1 MDNDKKLFLLDGYAL
16 IYRAYFAFIK
26 NPRVNSKGLNT
37 SAVFGFTN
45 TLLEVIKKQ
54 KPSHIAVVFDTKHPT
69 ERHDE
74 YPQYKANREAMPEGL
89 SESLPYIFKLLESLN
104 IQVLSKDGYEADD
117 IIGTIAKSEEKK
129 GFQVYMMTSDKDFAQ
144 LVSDNIFM
152 YRPAT
157 KWEATSIWGVSEV
170 LEKFQ
175 VQKINQVIDFL
186 AMMGDSAD
194 NIPGIPGV
202 GKKTAQKF
210 IKEFGSVEGLLNNLS
225 QIKGKLKEKIE
236 SSRDLALLCKKLVT
250 INTSV
255 PISYDTESMKLV
267 AFNEIKVSELFQ
279 ELEFNN
285 LLKRILTKEKE
296 TETIDVLNSSKQN
309 NQNKS
314 QISLFSNEVK
324 QRDLSIKYVRI
335 QSNEQ
340 LKSIIY
346 QINIDKQ
353 FSIYILKNSDLFKKP
368 LGCAIG
374 LISGETYFL
383 DFNKQNNKL
392 LKQICENEKNKIIA
406 YDIKH
411 IANKLNLLEVN
422 LLGKL
427 FDISIAHY
435 LMFPDIRR
443 SLDLLSSQYLNIN
456 INEENESVSTEISD
470 RLVENCCQKVDVISR
485 LAIIL
490 EEELN
495 RNNIISLYNN
505 IEMPLTL
512 VLSKMEINGISL
524 DKSYLQKLELELK
537 ESLLRL
543 TNEIYIIA
551 GKEFNIAS
559 PKQTGEV
566 LFEELNLSK
575 KPKKTKS
582 GQYSTSE
589 ETLVKLKGTHPII
602 DKLLEFRSMNKLQTT
617 YVSTLPKIVYS
628 KTQKIHTTFNQAVA
642 STGRLSSVNPNLQ
655 NIPIRTAQGMKVR
668 KAFVPSNKNHSI
680 LCADYSQIELRIMAA
695 LSEDAEMVKAFNNG
709 IDIHSATAAKVYNV
723 SVDEVDKMM
732 RTNAKSVNFGII
744 YGISAFGLSQNIG
757 ISRNEAKN
765 IIDEY
770 FVQFPAIKK
779 YMDSIISKAR
789 KQEYVET
796 YYKRRRYLPNIN
808 SRNAVIRS
816 VAERNAINAP
826 IQGTAA
832 DIIKIAM
839 IEIQKEL
846 INQNMQSKMILQVHD
861 ELVFDMLNDEKDKL
875 IPLVKG
881 KMEQVIDLGLPL
893 VVDIGEGENWLEAH

>member
-267 AFNEIKVSELFQ
+267 GFNEIKVSELFQ

-406 YDIKH
+406 YDIKY
-411 IANKLNLLEVN
+411 IANKLNLLEIN

-655 NIPIRTAQGMKVR
+655 NIPIRTPQGMKVR

-779 YMDSIISKAR
+779 YMDNIISKAR

>member
-194 NIPGIPGV
+194 NVPGIPGV

-267 AFNEIKVSELFQ
+267 GFNEIKISELFQ

-324 QRDLSIKYVRI
+324 QRDLSIKHVRI

-411 IANKLNLLEVN
+411 IANKLNLLEIN
-422 LLGKL
+422 LLAKL

-495 RNNIISLYNN
+495 RNNIISLFNN

-543 TNEIYIIA
+543 TSEIYIIA

-559 PKQTGEV
+559 PKQIGEV

-779 YMDSIISKAR
+779 YMDNIISKAR

>member
-1 MDNDKKLFLLDGYAL
+1 VDNDKKLFLLDGYAL

-54 KPSHIAVVFDTKHPT
+54 NPSHIAVVFDTKHPT

-255 PISYDTESMKLV
+255 PISYNTESMKLIG
-267 AFNEIKVSELFQ
+267 FNEIKVSELFQ

-324 QRDLSIKYVRI
+324 QRNLSIKHVRI

-392 LKQICENEKNKIIA
+392 LKQIFENEKNKIIA
-406 YDIKH
+406 YDIKY
-411 IANKLNLLEVN
+411 IANKLNLLEIN
-422 LLGKL
+422 LLAKL

-709 IDIHSATAAKVYNV
+709 LDIHSATAAKVYNV
-723 SVDEVDKMM
+723 SIDEVDKMM

-779 YMDSIISKAR
+779 YMDNIILKAR

-881 KMEQVIDLGLPL
+881 KMEQVIDLGVPL

>member
-267 AFNEIKVSELFQ
+267 GFNEIKVSELFQ

-411 IANKLNLLEVN
+411 IANKLNLLEIN

-723 SVDEVDKMM
+723 SVDEVDKIM

>member
-69 ERHDE
+69 QRHDE

-255 PISYDTESMKLV
+255 PISYDTESMKLID
-267 AFNEIKVSELFQ
+267 FNEIKLSELFQ

-314 QISLFSNEVK
+314 QISLFSNEEK
-324 QRDLSIKYVRI
+324 QRDLSIKHVRI

-340 LKSIIY
+340 LKSITD
-346 QINIDKQ
+346 QINIDKK

-374 LISGETYFL
+374 LISGETYFV

-392 LKQICENEKNKIIA
+392 LKQICENEKINIIA
-406 YDIKH
+406 YDIKY
-411 IANKLNLLEVN
+411 IANKLNLLEIN
-422 LLGKL
+422 LFGKL

-435 LMFPDIRR
+435 LLYPDIRR

-456 INEENESVSTEISD
+456 IIEEKENVSTEISD

-495 RNNIISLYNN
+495 SNNIISLYNN

-512 VLSKMEINGISL
+512 VLSEMEINGISL
-524 DKSYLQKLELELK
+524 DKIYLQKLELELK
-537 ESLLRL
+537 ESLLKI

-559 PKQTGEV
+559 PKQIGEV

-628 KTQKIHTTFNQAVA
+628 KTQKIHTTFNQTVA

-655 NIPIRTAQGMKVR
+655 NIPIRTPQGMKVR

-695 LSEDAEMVKAFNNG
+695 LSGDTEMLKAFNNG
-709 IDIHSATAAKVYNV
+709 LDIHSATAAKVYNV

-779 YMDSIISKAR
+779 YMDDIILKAR

-881 KMEQVIDLGLPL
+881 KMEQVIDLGVPL
-893 VVDIGEGENWLEAH
+893 VVDIGEGKNWLEAH

>member
-1 MDNDKKLFLLDGYAL
+1 M
-16 IYRAYFAFIK
+16 
-26 NPRVNSKGLNT
+26 
-37 SAVFGFTN
+37 
-45 TLLEVIKKQ
+45 
-54 KPSHIAVVFDTKHPT
+54 
-69 ERHDE
+69 
-74 YPQYKANREAMPEGL
+74 
-89 SESLPYIFKLLESLN
+89 
-104 IQVLSKDGYEADD
+104 LSKDGYEADD

-225 QIKGKLKEKIE
+225 QIKGKLKERIE

-267 AFNEIKVSELFQ
+267 GFNEIKLSELFQ

-335 QSNEQ
+335 QSIEK

-411 IANKLNLLEVN
+411 IANKLNLLEIN

-470 RLVENCCQKVDVISR
+470 RLVENCCQKVDVIFR

-628 KTQKIHTTFNQAVA
+628 KTQKIHTTFNQTVA

-695 LSEDAEMVKAFNNG
+695 LSGDTEMLKAFNNG
-709 IDIHSATAAKVYNV
+709 LDIHSATAAKVYNV

-779 YMDSIISKAR
+779 YMDNIISKAR

>member
-157 KWEATSIWGVSEV
+157 KWEATSIWGISEV

-175 VQKINQVIDFL
+175 VQKINQVVDFL

-194 NIPGIPGV
+194 NVPGIPGV

-267 AFNEIKVSELFQ
+267 GFNEIKLSELFQ

-296 TETIDVLNSSKQN
+296 TETIDILNSSKQN

-324 QRDLSIKYVRI
+324 QRDLSLKYVRI

-340 LKSIIY
+340 FKSIIY

-411 IANKLNLLEVN
+411 IANKLNLLEIN

-490 EEELN
+490 EAELN

-589 ETLVKLKGTHPII
+589 EILVKLKGTHPII

-770 FVQFPAIKK
+770 FIQFPAIKK

>member
-267 AFNEIKVSELFQ
+267 GFNEIKVSELFQ

-374 LISGETYFL
+374 LISGETYFV

-411 IANKLNLLEVN
+411 IANKLNLLEIN

-668 KAFVPSNKNHSI
+668 KAFIPSNKNHSI

-695 LSEDAEMVKAFNNG
+695 LSGDTEMLKAFNNG
-709 IDIHSATAAKVYNV
+709 LDIHSATAAKVYNV

-779 YMDSIISKAR
+779 YMDNIISKAR

>member
-26 NPRVNSKGLNT
+26 NPRVNSKGINT

-104 IQVLSKDGYEADD
+104 IQVLSKNGYEADD

-129 GFQVYMMTSDKDFAQ
+129 GFQIYMMTSDKDFAQ

-210 IKEFGSVEGLLNNLS
+210 IKEFGSVEALLNNLS

-255 PISYDTESMKLV
+255 PISYDTESMKLTD
-267 AFNEIKVSELFQ
+267 FNEIKVSELFQ

-296 TETIDVLNSSKQN
+296 PETIDVLNSSKQN

-314 QISLFSNEVK
+314 QISLFSNEEK
-324 QRDLSIKYVRI
+324 QQDLSIKHVRV

-340 LKSIIY
+340 IKAITD
-346 QINIDKQ
+346 QINIDKK

-374 LISGETYFL
+374 LISGETYFV

-392 LKQICENEKNKIIA
+392 LKKICENEKIKIIA
-406 YDIKH
+406 YDIKY
-411 IANKLNLLEVN
+411 IANKLNLLEIN

-435 LMFPDIRR
+435 LLYPDIRR
-443 SLDLLSSQYLNIN
+443 SLDLLSSQYLKIN
-456 INEENESVSTEISD
+456 INEEKESVSTEISD
-470 RLVENCCQKVDVISR
+470 RLVENCCQKVDIISR

-495 RNNIISLYNN
+495 SNNIISLYNN

-524 DKSYLQKLELELK
+524 DKSYLQKLELELT

-559 PKQTGEV
+559 PKQIGEV

-655 NIPIRTAQGMKVR
+655 NIPIRTSQGMKVR
-668 KAFVPSNKNHSI
+668 KAFVPSNKNYSI

-695 LSEDAEMVKAFNNG
+695 LSGDSEMLKAFNNG
-709 IDIHSATAAKVYNV
+709 LDIHSATAAKVYNV
-723 SVDEVDKMM
+723 SVDKVDKMM

-757 ISRNEAKN
+757 VSRNEAKN

-770 FVQFPAIKK
+770 FIQFPAIKK
-779 YMDSIISKAR
+779 YMDTIILKAR
-789 KQEYVET
+789 QQEYVET
-796 YYKRRRYLPNIN
+796 YFKRRRYLPNIN

-861 ELVFDMLNDEKDKL
+861 ELVFDMFNDEKDKL

-881 KMEQVIDLGLPL
+881 KMEQVIDLGVPL
-893 VVDIGEGENWLEAH
+893 LVDIGNGENWLQAH

>member
-267 AFNEIKVSELFQ
+267 GFNEIKISELFQ

-324 QRDLSIKYVRI
+324 QRDLSIKHVRI

-411 IANKLNLLEVN
+411 IANKLNLLEIN

-427 FDISIAHY
+427 FDIS
-435 LMFPDIRR
+435 
-443 SLDLLSSQYLNIN
+443 
-456 INEENESVSTEISD
+456 
-470 RLVENCCQKVDVISR
+470 
-485 LAIIL
+485 
-490 EEELN
+490 
-495 RNNIISLYNN
+495 
-505 IEMPLTL
+505 
-512 VLSKMEINGISL
+512 
-524 DKSYLQKLELELK
+524 
-537 ESLLRL
+537 
-543 TNEIYIIA
+543 
-551 GKEFNIAS
+551 
-559 PKQTGEV
+559 
-566 LFEELNLSK
+566 
-575 KPKKTKS
+575 
-582 GQYSTSE
+582 
-589 ETLVKLKGTHPII
+589 
-602 DKLLEFRSMNKLQTT
+602 MNKSLMN
-617 YVSTLPKIVYS
+617 V
-628 KTQKIHTTFNQAVA
+628 
-642 STGRLSSVNPNLQ
+642 
-655 NIPIRTAQGMKVR
+655 PIM
-668 KAFVPSNKNHSI
+668 
-680 LCADYSQIELRIMAA
+680 
-695 LSEDAEMVKAFNNG
+695 
-709 IDIHSATAAKVYNV
+709 
-723 SVDEVDKMM
+723 
-732 RTNAKSVNFGII
+732 
-744 YGISAFGLSQNIG
+744 
-757 ISRNEAKN
+757 
-765 IIDEY
+765 
-770 FVQFPAIKK
+770 
-779 YMDSIISKAR
+779 
-789 KQEYVET
+789 
-796 YYKRRRYLPNIN
+796 
-808 SRNAVIRS
+808 
-816 VAERNAINAP
+816 
-826 IQGTAA
+826 
-832 DIIKIAM
+832 
-839 IEIQKEL
+839 
-846 INQNMQSKMILQVHD
+846 
-861 ELVFDMLNDEKDKL
+861 
-875 IPLVKG
+875 
-881 KMEQVIDLGLPL
+881 
-893 VVDIGEGENWLEAH
+893 

>member
-69 ERHDE
+69 QRHDE

-144 LVSDNIFM
+144 LVSHNIFM

-255 PISYDTESMKLV
+255 PISYDTESMKLID
-267 AFNEIKVSELFQ
+267 FNEIKLSELFQ

-314 QISLFSNEVK
+314 QISLFSNEEK
-324 QRDLSIKYVRI
+324 QRDLSIKHVRI

-340 LKSIIY
+340 LKSITD
-346 QINIDKQ
+346 QINIDKK

-374 LISGETYFL
+374 LISGETYFV

-392 LKQICENEKNKIIA
+392 LKQICENEKINIIA
-406 YDIKH
+406 YDIKY
-411 IANKLNLLEVN
+411 IANKLNLLEIN
-422 LLGKL
+422 LFGKL

-435 LMFPDIRR
+435 LLYPDIRR

-456 INEENESVSTEISD
+456 IIEEKENVSTEISD

-495 RNNIISLYNN
+495 SNNIISLYNN

-512 VLSKMEINGISL
+512 VLSEMEINGISL
-524 DKSYLQKLELELK
+524 DKIYLQKLELELK
-537 ESLLRL
+537 ESLLKL

-559 PKQTGEV
+559 PKQIGEV

-628 KTQKIHTTFNQAVA
+628 KTQKIHTTFNQTVA

-655 NIPIRTAQGMKVR
+655 NIPIRTPQGMKVR

-695 LSEDAEMVKAFNNG
+695 LSGDTEMLKAFNNG
-709 IDIHSATAAKVYNV
+709 LDIHSATAAKVYNV

-779 YMDSIISKAR
+779 YMDDIILKAR

-881 KMEQVIDLGLPL
+881 KMEQVIDLGVPL
-893 VVDIGEGENWLEAH
+893 VVDIGEGKNWLEAH

>member
-69 ERHDE
+69 QRHDE

-144 LVSDNIFM
+144 LVSHNIFM

-255 PISYDTESMKLV
+255 PISYDTESMKLID
-267 AFNEIKVSELFQ
+267 FNEIKLSELFQ

-314 QISLFSNEVK
+314 QISLFSNEEK
-324 QRDLSIKYVRI
+324 QRDLSIKHVRI

-340 LKSIIY
+340 LKSITD
-346 QINIDKQ
+346 QINIDKK

-374 LISGETYFL
+374 LISGETYFV

-392 LKQICENEKNKIIA
+392 LKQICENEKINIIA
-406 YDIKH
+406 YDIKY
-411 IANKLNLLEVN
+411 IANKLNLLKIN
-422 LLGKL
+422 LFGKL

-435 LMFPDIRR
+435 LLYPDIRR

-456 INEENESVSTEISD
+456 IIEEKENVSTEISD

-495 RNNIISLYNN
+495 SNNIISLYNN

-512 VLSKMEINGISL
+512 VLSEMEINGISL
-524 DKSYLQKLELELK
+524 DKIYLQKLELELK
-537 ESLLRL
+537 ESLLKL

-559 PKQTGEV
+559 PKQIGEV

-628 KTQKIHTTFNQAVA
+628 KTQKIHTTFNQTVA

-655 NIPIRTAQGMKVR
+655 NIPIRTPQGMKVR

-695 LSEDAEMVKAFNNG
+695 LSGDTEMLKAFNNG
-709 IDIHSATAAKVYNV
+709 LDIHSATAAKVYNV
-723 SVDEVDKMM
+723 SVNEVDKMM

-779 YMDSIISKAR
+779 YMDDIILKAR

-881 KMEQVIDLGLPL
+881 KMEQVIDLGVPL
-893 VVDIGEGENWLEAH
+893 VVDIGEGKNWLEAH

>member
-175 VQKINQVIDFL
+175 VQKINQVVDFL

-194 NIPGIPGV
+194 NVPGIPGV

-267 AFNEIKVSELFQ
+267 GFNEIKLSELFQ

-296 TETIDVLNSSKQN
+296 TETSDVLNSSKQN

-335 QSNEQ
+335 QSIEK

-411 IANKLNLLEVN
+411 VANKLNLLEIN

-490 EEELN
+490 EAELN

-559 PKQTGEV
+559 PKQTGEI
-566 LFEELNLSK
+566 LFKELNLSK

-589 ETLVKLKGTHPII
+589 EILVKLKGTHPII

-709 IDIHSATAAKVYNV
+709 IDIHTATAAKVYNV

-779 YMDSIISKAR
+779 YMDNIISKAR

>member
-54 KPSHIAVVFDTKHPT
+54 NPSHIAVVFDTKHPT

-255 PISYDTESMKLV
+255 PISYNTESMKLIG
-267 AFNEIKVSELFQ
+267 FNEIKVSELFQ

-324 QRDLSIKYVRI
+324 QRNLSIKHVRI

-392 LKQICENEKNKIIA
+392 LKQIFENEKNKIIA
-406 YDIKH
+406 YDIKY
-411 IANKLNLLEVN
+411 IANKLNLLEIN
-422 LLGKL
+422 LLAKL

-709 IDIHSATAAKVYNV
+709 LDIHSATAAKVYNV
-723 SVDEVDKMM
+723 SIDEVDKMM

-779 YMDSIISKAR
+779 YMDNIILKAR

-881 KMEQVIDLGLPL
+881 KMEQVIDLGVPL

>member
-175 VQKINQVIDFL
+175 VQKINQVVDFL

-194 NIPGIPGV
+194 NVPGIPGV

-267 AFNEIKVSELFQ
+267 GFNEIKLSELFQ

-296 TETIDVLNSSKQN
+296 TETSDVLNSSKQN

-335 QSNEQ
+335 QSIEK

-411 IANKLNLLEVN
+411 VANKLNLLEIN

-559 PKQTGEV
+559 PKQTGEI
-566 LFEELNLSK
+566 LFKELNLSK

-589 ETLVKLKGTHPII
+589 EILVKLKGTHPII

-628 KTQKIHTTFNQAVA
+628 KTQKIHTTFNQAIA

-709 IDIHSATAAKVYNV
+709 IDIHTATAAKVYNV

-779 YMDSIISKAR
+779 YMDNIISKAR

>member
-69 ERHDE
+69 QRHDE

-144 LVSDNIFM
+144 LVSHNIFM

-255 PISYDTESMKLV
+255 PISYDTESMKLID
-267 AFNEIKVSELFQ
+267 FNEIKLSELFQ

-314 QISLFSNEVK
+314 QISLFSNEEK
-324 QRDLSIKYVRI
+324 QRDLSIKHVRI

-340 LKSIIY
+340 LKSITD
-346 QINIDKQ
+346 QINIDKK

-374 LISGETYFL
+374 LISGETYFV

-392 LKQICENEKNKIIA
+392 LKQICENEKINIIA
-406 YDIKH
+406 YDIKY
-411 IANKLNLLEVN
+411 IANKLNLLEIN
-422 LLGKL
+422 LFGKL

-435 LMFPDIRR
+435 LLYPDIRR

-456 INEENESVSTEISD
+456 IIEEKENVSTEISD

-495 RNNIISLYNN
+495 SNNIISLYNN

-512 VLSKMEINGISL
+512 VLSEMEINGISL
-524 DKSYLQKLELELK
+524 DKIYLQKLELELK
-537 ESLLRL
+537 ESLLKL

-559 PKQTGEV
+559 PKQIGEV

-628 KTQKIHTTFNQAVA
+628 KTQKIHTTFNQTVA

-655 NIPIRTAQGMKVR
+655 NIPIRTPQGMKVR

-695 LSEDAEMVKAFNNG
+695 LSGDTEMLKAFNNG
-709 IDIHSATAAKVYNV
+709 LDIHSATAAKVYNV

-770 FVQFPAIKK
+770 FVQFPSIKK
-779 YMDSIISKAR
+779 YMDDIILKAR

-881 KMEQVIDLGLPL
+881 KMEQVIDLGVPL
-893 VVDIGEGENWLEAH
+893 VVDIGEGKNWLEAH